1 MSSKNDLRIISG
13 MWRSRRLQFIASPKI
28 RPTPDRVRETVFNWL
43 SNDLSGAV
51 CLDLFAGSGAL
62 GFEAVSRG
70 AKHSVLIEEDIHI
83 AAMLAKQKEKF
94 EATNIEVQNMCAL
107 TYLRE
112 VNRQFDIIF
121 LDPPFDSDLLE
132 KVMPMIIK
140 QQLLSEDGL
149 LYVESSSRLK
159 GDKVDHHSVG
169 AQSDGIFK
177 TFKCVREK
185 RAGEVHYAL
194 YRMCNSL

>member
-1 MSSKNDLRIISG
+1 MSSKNDLRIIGG

-140 QQLLSEDGL
+140 QQLLSDDGL
-149 LYVESSSRLK
+149 LYIESSSRLK
-159 GDKVDHHSVG
+159 GDKVDHHSAG

>member
-1 MSSKNDLRIISG
+1 MSSKNDLRIIGG

-28 RPTPDRVRETVFNWL
+28 RPTPNRVRETVFNWL

-140 QQLLSEDGL
+140 QQLLSDDGL
-149 LYVESSSRLK
+149 LYIESSSRLK